1 MPPRCAPTCVG
12 QWAGGRWPG
21 PCPPEKAQTRWG
33 PWGRPGRPGAGA
45 HPGALSSSHPLTTQT
60 VFTDPTSLGWD
71 KPLAHRQGSG
81 QEAHVTSGTSLRSGT
96 PPRAAGFRQRRRN
109 PQPRSGSSGLTAGA
123 GAVRGRQ
130 CPPWRPPRD
139 SVLIQVARTSPARP
153 PPPPQWNRAGGPPR
167 RCGGG
172 GRWRGKCRGWQA
184 GGPGGGGWVRAR
196 PGPQPRPIGHLGSPS
211 PACAPPACGRAE
223 LPALTAPG
231 VHARACDT
239 ETDTRTLHP
248 GRFQRAET
256 PLLQRCFILPKKI
269 WFF

>member
-172 GRWRGKCRGWQA
+172 GAVEGKVQRVAGRGA
-184 GGPGGGGWVRAR
+184 GGRRVGQGAARASAPPHRPPRQPVPCVCAPCVWACRTPCSHGSGCAR
-196 PGPQPRPIGHLGSPS
+196 P
-211 PACAPPACGRAE
+211 C
-223 LPALTAPG
+223 
-231 VHARACDT
+231 V
-239 ETDTRTLHP
+239 
-248 GRFQRAET
+248 
-256 PLLQRCFILPKKI
+256 
-269 WFF
+269 